1 MPKTI
6 WSKNAMPLVPSRF
19 RSIYTILLPTIDVG
33 LMVFGLSSM
42 LLGSKIVGDFTIP
55 IFLPLWACLLLFGG
69 LLALLGLIFLR
80 PRLELLGQSSA
91 IIGLVIYAGLTILYI
106 MGGSATAV
114 LTLVLVAIRTAA
126 SLWRFF
132 DLLGEMQ
139 REEARKVI
147 DTGGIATKGDAA
159 RE

>member
-6 WSKNAMPLVPSRF
+6 WSRNALPLVPPRF
-19 RSIYTILLPTIDVG
+19 RTLFTVLIPAIDVG
-33 LMVFGLSSM
+33 VIIFGLSSL

-55 IFLPLWACLLLFGG
+55 IFLPLWACLILVGAVAALIG
-69 LLALLGLIFLR
+69 LIFIRHRLELVGRGAVLLGLI
-80 PRLELLGQSSA
+80 
-91 IIGLVIYAGLTILYI
+91 VYAGLTILYI
-106 MGGSATAV
+106 VGGATTAT
-114 LTLVLVAIRTAA
+114 LTLVLISIRIVA

-139 REEARKVI
+139 REEAGKAV
-147 DTGGIATKGDAA
+147 TGEIPTRGQP